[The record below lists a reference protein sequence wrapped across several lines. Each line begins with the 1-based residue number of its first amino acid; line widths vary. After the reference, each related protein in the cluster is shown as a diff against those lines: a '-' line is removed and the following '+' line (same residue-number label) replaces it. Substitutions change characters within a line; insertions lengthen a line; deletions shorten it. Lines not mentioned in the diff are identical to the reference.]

1 MAVRT
6 RLELATPC
14 VTGMYSNQTELPN
27 RLQYLKDLSLI
38 ASAKVRLF
46 LILTNFFSFFDEN
59 NLEIL
64 DFQWLYFSQ
73 HPAETSVKA
82 RISSLFSA
90 KFVPL
95 QNNTNTKYPY
105 QINNKNNMYNKTAQI
120 RNIIFD
126 FGGVIHD
133 IRYENVG
140 EAFVR
145 HGITNLGDFYSK
157 DFQTPEM
164 DQFEKGLLSPAEYR
178 DYIRTMTGHN
188 LSDSDIDDIVN
199 AILIDVPAERVEL
212 LLRLRERYNTFLFS
226 NTNQIN
232 YDCFTERLRAKY
244 GFDIFQKCFNAAY
257 FSHFMHCRKPS
268 PEGFHRILSEQHLVP
283 EETLFIDDIAKN
295 LEGARTAGL
304 KTLHLAKSTILDL
317 FDDNLN
323 LK

>member
-1 MAVRT
+1 MH
-6 RLELATPC
+6 
-14 VTGMYSNQTELPN
+14 TEAN
-27 RLQYLKDLSLI
+27 
-38 ASAKVRLF
+38 
-46 LILTNFFSFFDEN
+46 
-59 NLEIL
+59 
-64 DFQWLYFSQ
+64 
-73 HPAETSVKA
+73 
-82 RISSLFSA
+82 
-90 KFVPL
+90 
-95 QNNTNTKYPY
+95 
-105 QINNKNNMYNKTAQI
+105 QI

-178 DYIRTMTGHN
+178 NYIRRMTGRN

-212 LLRLRERYNTFLFS
+212 LIRLRDSYRLFLFS

-232 YDCFTERLRAKY
+232 YDCFTSRLQQKF
-244 GFDIFQKCFNAAY
+244 GFDIFERCFDAAY

-268 PEGFHRILSEQHLVP
+268 PDGFRQIIDEQHLAP
-283 EETLFIDDIAKN
+283 DETLFIDDIAKN
-295 LEGARTAGL
+295 LDGARTVGIHG
-304 KTLHLAKSTILDL
+304 LHLASGTILDL
-317 FDDNLN
+317 FDKERLVWS
-323 LK
+323 K